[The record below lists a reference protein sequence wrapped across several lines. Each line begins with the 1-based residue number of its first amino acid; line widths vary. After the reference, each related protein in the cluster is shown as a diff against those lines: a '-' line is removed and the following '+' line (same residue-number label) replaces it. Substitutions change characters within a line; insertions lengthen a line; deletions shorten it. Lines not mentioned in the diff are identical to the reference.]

1 MVYGIKVM
9 IFTLPS
15 YIKHSFVARARFFHL
30 NIFLMSI
37 LQKLHTKC
45 FVEHINLEF
54 IRSSMMLV
62 LAH

>member
-9 IFTLPS
+9 IFTLPL
-15 YIKHSFVARARFFHL
+15 YIKHSFVARASFFHL

-37 LQKLHTKC
+37 LQKLHTKR
-45 FVEHINLEF
+45 FVEDINLEF